1 MEVVVVEMRNQT
13 VVWHLMAQRQ
23 GGLGFQERLG

>member
-1 MEVVVVEMRNQT
+1 MVVVVVEMRNQI
-13 VVWHLMAQRQ
+13 VVLHLGAHRH